1 MAHILNLE
9 EFEKAYKF
17 FGCRLY
23 KMEVEYPSVYDDMKN
38 LNVSDSNLKKWNEEY
53 VLKDIESFDNLSRS
67 HVGKLFVIFH
77 DVLLFFHFR

>member
-38 LNVSDSNLKKWNEEY
+38 LNVSDSIALEL
-53 VLKDIESFDNLSRS
+53 VS
-67 HVGKLFVIFH
+67 
-77 DVLLFFHFR
+77 